1 MVTKDQIISEITNYA
16 VSKINTLSDKSILF
30 DIVVKPFISEVVEV
44 NMQKLDNVLSLVTN
58 EQGLINADRL
68 ITNITDNLIVSPI
81 KNFKGVF
88 VGDGKI
94 EINLP
99 MIGGSIVFDKSDF
112 EELRSNINK
121 HIK

>member
-44 NMQKLDNVLSLVTN
+44 NMQKLNNVLSLVTN

>member
-44 NMQKLDNVLSLVTN
+44 NMKKLDNVLSLVTN